1 MEHYYTPPDQ
11 VSGTH
16 LTIAGDEFSHLIH
29 VMRKQPGDELHVVD
43 GTGNLYRARIE
54 TVESRRILCAILSH
68 EQPRDEPPCRLTL
81 AVGLLKQTSRF
92 DMLVEKCTELGVFS
106 IVPLITERT
115 IARGARSDRWHKIAL
130 AAMKQSG
137 RSVLPAILNPVT
149 FQDFLQTLE
158 PGSDRLIAHEAVVS
172 PGLNAHTALLQP
184 RAYICIGPEGGF
196 SEGEIRGAL
205 EAGFTTVGMGGRRLR
220 TETAAI
226 VAVALLLQK

>member
-1 MEHYYTPPDQ
+1 MEYYYTPPQQ

-29 VMRKQPGDELHVVD
+29 VMRKHPGDELHVVD
-43 GTGNLYRARIE
+43 GTGNLYRVRIE
-54 TVESRRILCAILSH
+54 TVESRKILCAILSH
-68 EQPRDEPPCRLTL
+68 EEPRGEPPCRLTL

-115 IARGARSDRWHKIAL
+115 IARGPRSDRWRKIAL

-137 RSVLPAILNPVT
+137 RSVLPAILKPMA
-149 FQDFLQTLE
+149 FRDFLQTLE
-158 PGSDRLIAHEAVVS
+158 PDSDRLIAHEAVTS
-172 PGLNAHTALLQP
+172 PSLTARAARLQEV
-184 RAYICIGPEGGF
+184 AYICVGPEGGF
-196 SEGEIRGAL
+196 SGGEIREAL
-205 EAGFTTVGMGGRRLR
+205 EAGFTAVGMGRRRLR

-226 VAVALLLQK
+226 VAVAHLLQE